1 MSASLPPPVSLF
13 QFHHTSAF
21 CRGFCSHLLLP
32 PWILNLFYIYNSE
45 STVPSSRPSACFYL
59 GAMNGKK
66 NAVRQLDK
74 ATWCCNCWVYSPA
87 VTWTLMHLPE
97 DRHAHGI
104 MKEGTD
110 THAAVTMCAFDGH
123 TIASVTI
130 SKDIMLTGRLT
141 WPARF

>member
-1 MSASLPPPVSLF
+1 
-13 QFHHTSAF
+13 
-21 CRGFCSHLLLP
+21 
-32 PWILNLFYIYNSE
+32 
-45 STVPSSRPSACFYL
+45 
-59 GAMNGKK
+59 
-66 NAVRQLDK
+66 
-74 ATWCCNCWVYSPA
+74 
-87 VTWTLMHLPE
+87 MHLPE